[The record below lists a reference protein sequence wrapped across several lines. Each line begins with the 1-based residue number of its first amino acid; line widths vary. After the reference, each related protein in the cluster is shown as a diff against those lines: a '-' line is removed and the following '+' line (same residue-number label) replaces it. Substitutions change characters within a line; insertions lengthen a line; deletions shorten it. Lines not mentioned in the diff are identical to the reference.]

1 MGPTDSLHFNSGIT
15 HHMRN
20 IGDEDAEL
28 LVVIYNP

>member
-1 MGPTDSLHFNSGIT
+1 LHFNSGIT

-20 IGDEDAEL
+20 IGDVDAEL